1 MRHQFQTTEEKLNE
15 YWGEEEIEEEIYV
28 EIEEEIYVEIEEEI
42 EEEIEADTGKG
53 NEIETEKNVKKGRKF
68 RGK

>member
-15 YWGEEEIEEEIYV
+15 YWGEEE
-28 EIEEEIYVEIEEEI
+28 EIEEEIYVEI

-53 NEIETEKNVKKGRKF
+53 NEIETEKNVKKGRMF